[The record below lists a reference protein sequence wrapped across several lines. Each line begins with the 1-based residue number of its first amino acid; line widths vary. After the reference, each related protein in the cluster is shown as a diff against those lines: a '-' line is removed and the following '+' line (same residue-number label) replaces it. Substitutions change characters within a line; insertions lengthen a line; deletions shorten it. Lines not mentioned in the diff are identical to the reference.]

1 MEESPGTIYPTAHY
15 ASANFLDG
23 GFVTFASLG
32 LPQVVLKG
40 IRAAGLSEPTAIQ
53 SKAIPTILQGNDLIG
68 VAPSGSGKTGTY
80 LIPILARLLDS
91 STRLRS
97 KVTSVSAEGGVSL
110 KLASR
115 AVTR

>member
-1 MEESPGTIYPTAHY
+1 VAESIGIHTPARGSSNLP
-15 ASANFLDG
+15 SDG

-32 LPQVVLKG
+32 LPQVILKG

-80 LIPILARLLDS
+80 LIPHPCAATGFLGPAAVSHFGTHPRAGG
-91 STRLRS
+91 LRRDP
-97 KVTSVSAEGGVSL
+97 L
-110 KLASR
+110 P
-115 AVTR
+115 